1 MSNFHQYDPGKVILS
16 IGLSPSPITGYQKGT
31 FIKVARD
38 AQAFMKF
45 VGSDGEVTRVR
56 NRNRAGSLEITLQ
69 QGSQSNATL
78 SAIAKADELTGAGV
92 FPITLMDM
100 SGTDPKTTAAATQGW
115 IRKMPD
121 ASFGGESEEGRV
133 WIIDLASMEHFLGGN

>member
-16 IGLSPSPITGYQKGT
+16 IGLAPSPITGYQKGT
-31 FIKVARD
+31 FIKVSRD

-69 QGSQSNATL
+69 QGSQSNAIL
-78 SAIAKADELTGAGV
+78 SAIALADETTGAGV
-92 FPITLMDM
+92 FPIALMDM
-100 SGTDPKTTAAATQGW
+100 SGVAPQSTAAATQGW
-115 IRKMPD
+115 IRKVPD
-121 ASFGGESEEGRV
+121 STFGGETEEGRV